1 MRFPFQSQRRAN
13 DPIHDISWFRRQNDT
28 LPSSIDIGCSA
39 SWITNVVADEDG
51 PRPVTDKHLATYC
64 LATDLLRAPYVGKTA
79 SRFPLGAEGQM
90 RSAAHVIAGSWLAI
104 DCDGLAEAIWK
115 AIHDRL
121 KASGIKYCAYSTWSF
136 GLPSKPG
143 IRVRILLF
151 LDRALAP
158 QDWTRAW
165 HVINQHFFDGL
176 ADPKT
181 KYLHQQAGT
190 WATAPDRAHL
200 AFRHVGGH
208 YLLSADDLLAAAPPV
223 KAKPQVPSRGWSALG
238 IPGVADNPR
247 VVTQATRALDWLDAN
262 DYATWTGRGLPGLK
276 GLVATRDLSP
286 QTARSLWL
294 TWTTTAGEEA
304 QTHNADR
311 RYHPEVMWDGWTP
324 STAPPEA
331 LAGAFFAAARDQ
343 ARELLVTESRQRRL
357 SARGEQAARY
367 LADYHRRL
375 FHELLHAAQQG
386 S

>member
-1 MRFPFQSQRRAN
+1 MSYPFLSAHRPGA
-13 DPIHDISWFRRQNDT
+13 PIHSVAWHHGQYNTI
-28 LPSSIDIGCSA
+28 PSCVDCDRSA
-39 SWITNVVADEDG
+39 SWIIDAVADESG
-51 PRPVTDKHLATYC
+51 PRLVEEKGQAIYFLTTP
-64 LATDLLRAPYVGKTA
+64 LRIAPYVGKTA
-79 SRFPLGAEGQM
+79 EKFPRGAQGQM
-90 RSAAHVIAGSWLAI
+90 RSASHVIAGTWFPFDL
-104 DCDGLAEAIWK
+104 DGLTEAIWT
-115 AIHDRL
+115 AILDRL
-121 KASGIKYCAYSTWSF
+121 QASGAKFCVYTTWSF
-136 GLPSKPG
+136 GLASKPG
-143 IRVRILLF
+143 IRVRTLLF
-151 LDRALAP
+151 LDRGLAP

-165 HVINQHFFDGL
+165 QVINAHYFEGL

-181 KYLHQQAGT
+181 QYLHQQAGV
-190 WATAPDRAHL
+190 WATAADRAPQS
-200 AFRHVGGH
+200 FRHVGGQ
-208 YLLSADDLLAAAPPV
+208 YLLSADDLLATAPPV
-223 KAKPQVPSRGWSALG
+223 KPKLQVPSRGWSGLA

-331 LAGAFFAAARDQ
+331 LTGALFAAARDQ
-343 ARELLVTESRQRRL
+343 ARELLVTESRQGRL
-357 SARGEQAARY
+357 SARVLLAARY

-375 FHELLHAAQQG
+375 FQELLHAAQQG